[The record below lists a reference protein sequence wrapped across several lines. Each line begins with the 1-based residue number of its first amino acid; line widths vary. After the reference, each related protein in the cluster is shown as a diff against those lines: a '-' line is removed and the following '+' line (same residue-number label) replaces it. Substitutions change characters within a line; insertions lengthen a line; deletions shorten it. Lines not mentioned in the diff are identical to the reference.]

1 MTNAKGWSYS
11 TGIRGKNRVRVY
23 EERSGLLMLEVYER
37 VDGQKRAKRKRVSLG
52 HHDRKRAK
60 HTADVTAA
68 RLGAGPA
75 LGTAEITL
83 GSLFDIYEAEVTPRK
98 SPGVQHHDRTAAQTF
113 LAQWGRERPVSTLS
127 LRDWEQFVDDRR
139 AGRIGA
145 RGPVGDRQIQYD
157 LSWLRAVFNWA
168 TKAGIQGQP
177 LLARNPF
184 QGYPVP
190 RERNPRRPVL
200 TEEQY
205 QALCRAAEA
214 LDWRI
219 GLALVFANET
229 GHRISAI
236 RQVRWSDVDVEQDR
250 IRWRAIH
257 DKIGHEH
264 ITPISP
270 ALHVAL
276 VAARQRSPAIGDAWV
291 LPSKRHPERACP
303 KGTLDHLFSA
313 VAKQAKV
320 SLPRG
325 ARWHSLRRKFA
336 TELKDIPLKDLCD
349 LGGWKDAKT
358 VLTCYQQPDE
368 QRMREAL
375 LARRPFGAGQVSTH
389 GFERTPLQNARVAPS
404 S

>member
-1 MTNAKGWSYS
+1 MTNAKRWSYS
-11 TGIRGKNRVRVY
+11 TGTRRKNRVRVY
-23 EERSGLLMLEVYER
+23 EAPSGLLFLEVWES
-37 VDGQKRAKRKRVSLG
+37 DGGSGRARRNRVSLG
-52 HHDRKRAK
+52 HRDRERAK
-60 HTADVTAA
+60 HTADATAA

-75 LGTAEITL
+75 LGTAEISL

-98 SPGVQHHDRTAAQTF
+98 SPGVQHHDRSAAQMF
-113 LAQWGRERPVSTLS
+113 LGQWGRERPVSTLS

-157 LSWLRAVFNWA
+157 LSWVRAVFNWA
-168 TKAGIQGQP
+168 TKAGVQGQP

-190 RERNPRRPVL
+190 HERNPRRPVL

-205 QALCRAAEA
+205 QALHKAAQA
-214 LDWRI
+214 FDWRI
-219 GLALVFANET
+219 ALALVFANET

-236 RQVRWSDVDVEQDR
+236 RQVRWSDVDLVQDR
-250 IRWRAIH
+250 IRWRAAH

-264 ITPISP
+264 VTPISP
-270 ALHVAL
+270 ALHTAL
-276 VAARQRSPAIGDAWV
+276 VAARLRSPVIGDAWV
-291 LPSKRHPERACP
+291 FPSQRHPERACP
-303 KGTLDHLFSA
+303 KGTLDKLFSA
-313 VAKQAKV
+313 VAKRAKV
-320 SLPRG
+320 SLPEG

-358 VLTCYQQPDE
+358 VLSCYQRPDE
-368 QRMREAL
+368 ERMREAL
-375 LARRPFGAGQVSTH
+375 LRRRPFGAQQVSVQGGSTDT
-389 GFERTPLQNARVAPS
+389 FAERQG
-404 S
+404 

>member
-1 MTNAKGWSYS
+1 MTNATRWSYS
-11 TGIRGKNRVRVY
+11 TGTRGKNRVRVY
-23 EERSGLLMLEVYER
+23 EERSGLLMLEVYEL
-37 VDGQKRAKRKRVSLG
+37 VDGQRHAKRKRVSLG

-68 RLGAGPA
+68 RLGAGPT

-98 SPGVQHHDRTAAQTF
+98 SLGVQHHDRTAAQMF
-113 LAQWGRERPVSTLS
+113 LAQWGRERHVSSLS
-127 LRDWEQFVDDRR
+127 LRDWERFVDDRR

-145 RGPVGDRQIQYD
+145 RGPVADRQIQYD
-157 LSWLRAVFNWA
+157 LSWIRAVFNWA
-168 TKAGIQGQP
+168 TKAGMDGQP

-184 QGYPVP
+184 HGYPVP
-190 RERNPRRPVL
+190 RERNPRRPIL

-214 LDWRI
+214 CDWRI

-236 RQVRWSDVDVEQDR
+236 RQLRWSDVDLEQDR
-250 IRWRAIH
+250 IRWRATH
-257 DKIGHEH
+257 DKIGYEH
-264 ITPISP
+264 MTPISTT
-270 ALHVAL
+270 LHEAL
-276 VAARQRSPAIGDAWV
+276 VAARQQSLGIGDAWV
-291 LPSKRHPERACP
+291 LPSKRHPDRACP

-313 VAKQAKV
+313 VATKAKV
-320 SLPRG
+320 TLPRG

-375 LARRPFGAGQVSTH
+375 LARRPFGRSLSVQGRRTDSLA
-389 GFERTPLQNARVAPS
+389 ERQG
-404 S
+404 

>member
-1 MTNAKGWSYS
+1 MTNAKRWSYS
-11 TGIRGKNRVRVY
+11 TGTRGKNRVRVY
-23 EERSGLLMLEVYER
+23 EERSGLLLMEVYER
-37 VDGQKRAKRKRVSLG
+37 VDGQKRATRKRVSLG
-52 HHDRKRAK
+52 HHDRKRAM

-68 RLGAGPA
+68 RLGAGPT
-75 LGTAEITL
+75 LGTAEISL

-98 SPGVQHHDRTAAQTF
+98 TPGVQHHDRTAAQMF

-177 LLARNPF
+177 LLPRNPF
-184 QGYPVP
+184 QGYGVP

-205 QALCRAAEA
+205 QVLCRAAQA
-214 LDWRI
+214 FDWRV

-236 RQVRWSDVDVEQDR
+236 RQVRWSDIDLEQDR
-250 IRWRAIH
+250 ILWRAVH
-257 DKIGHEH
+257 DKIGYEH
-264 ITPISP
+264 STPISP
-270 ALHVAL
+270 TLHAAL
-276 VAARQRSPAIGDAWV
+276 VAARMRSPAIGDAWV
-291 LPSKRHPERACP
+291 FPSKRHPERACP

-313 VAKQAKV
+313 VVAQAKIA
-320 SLPRG
+320 LPLG

-358 VLTCYQQPDE
+358 VLSCYQRPDE
-368 QRMREAL
+368 LRMREAL
-375 LARRPFGAGQVSTH
+375 LARRPFRAS
-389 GFERTPLQNARVAPS
+389 PLSVEGHPTDSLAKRQG
-404 S
+404 